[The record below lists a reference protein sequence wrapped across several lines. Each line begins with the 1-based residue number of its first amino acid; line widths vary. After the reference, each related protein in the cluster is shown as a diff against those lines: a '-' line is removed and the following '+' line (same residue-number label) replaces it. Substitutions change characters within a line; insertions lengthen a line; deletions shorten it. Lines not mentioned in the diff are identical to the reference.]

1 MAGFTP
7 PNNSNHIDSNYT
19 PQASL
24 SEINVTPLVDVMLV
38 LLIIFMVS
46 APLMQQGIQVDLPK
60 TKSPALSEQ
69 EQQIVLVIKN
79 SGAVEIN
86 KKEIPSTQLIEKL
99 KAIYEK
105 REKKE
110 IFIHADKSVPYG
122 TVANIMAQIQSAGVI
137 RIGLVTEPKDKSSS
151 Q

>member
-1 MAGFTP
+1 MGAIGPKSNGSRTP
-7 PNNSNHIDSNYT
+7 T
-19 PQASL
+19 TL

-69 EQQIVLVIKN
+69 EKQIVLVIKS

-86 KKEIPSTQLIEKL
+86 KHDIALSSLTEKL
-99 KAIYEK
+99 RAIYAK
-105 REKKE
+105 KEKKE
-110 IFIHADKSVPYG
+110 IYIQADRSVPYG
-122 TVANIMAQIQSAGVI
+122 AVASIMAQVQAAGII
-137 RIGLVTEPKDKSSS
+137 RIGLVTEPKDKSSR
-151 Q
+151 

>member
-1 MAGFTP
+1 MAIGSG
-7 PNNSNHIDSNYT
+7 NSGHTDSNYQ
-19 PQASL
+19 PGSGVL
-24 SEINVTPLVDVMLV
+24 SEINVTPFVDVMLV
-38 LLIIFMVS
+38 LLIVFMMS

-69 EQQIVLVIKN
+69 EKPIVLVVGKGGSLKIAGN
-79 SGAVEIN
+79 T
-86 KKEIPSTQLIEKL
+86 IPSAQLTEKL

-110 IFIHADKSVPYG
+110 IFIQADKGIPYG
-122 TVANIMAQIQSAGVI
+122 TVATVMSQAQAAGI
-137 RIGLVTEPKDKSSS
+137 GRIGLVTEPGEARS